1 MAQKLMKE
9 VFIDYLREEM
19 ARDEKRVLLD
29 ADLAKCI
36 GSTPIYKEFP
46 DRAFDVGIA
55 EANMAGI
62 AAGFSAYG
70 FKPVITSFAPFVTRR
85 ILDQLFISL
94 AYSRQNCVIVGTD
107 PGICAELN
115 GGTHMPLE
123 DIAAIRAIPDITV
136 YEPTDIIE
144 LKALLPEIMAAKGI
158 IYVRLNRK
166 TPALVYEGKEDTNF
180 GLYKADVM
188 KKGKDVTIIASGIMV
203 ETALEAAKEL
213 SEKGTDAEVICCH
226 TVKPLDKETILTSV
240 KKTGA
245 VVTCENHNVIGALR
259 SAVCETVCENY
270 PVPVIAVGVKEKFGE
285 VGKMPYLR
293 KVYSMETSDV
303 AAAVGKVLAMK
314 K

>member
-1 MAQKLMKE
+1 MAVKLMKE

-19 ARDEKRVLLD
+19 GRDEKRVLID

-36 GSTPIYKEFP
+36 GSTSIYKAFP

-70 FKPVITSFAPFVTRR
+70 FKPVITSFAPFATRR
-85 ILDQLFISL
+85 ILDQIMISL
-94 AYSRQNCVIVGTD
+94 AYAKQNCVIVGTD

-123 DIAAIRAIPDITV
+123 DIGALRSIPGIV
-136 YEPTDIIE
+136 IYEPTDIIE
-144 LKALLPEIMAAKGI
+144 LQAILPEIMAATGVV
-158 IYVRLNRK
+158 YVRLNRK
-166 TPALVYEGKEDTNF
+166 TPPLIYSDRTAEF
-180 GLYKADVM
+180 GLYKADVLEE
-188 KKGKDVTIIASGIMV
+188 GKDVTIIASGIMT
-203 ETALEAAKEL
+203 ETALQAREELKKE
-213 SEKGTDAEVICCH
+213 GIDAEVICCH
-226 TVKPLDKETILTSV
+226 TVKPIDAETLVRSV

-245 VVTCENHNVIGALR
+245 AVTCENHNVMGALR
-259 SAVCETVCENY
+259 SAVCETLCENY
-270 PVPVIAVGVKEKFGE
+270 PVPVRSVGVKEQFGE

-293 KVYSMETSDV
+293 KVFHMEVEDV
-303 AAAVGKVLAMK
+303 VNEAKKAVAMK

>member
-85 ILDQLFISL
+85 ILDQLSISL

-115 GGTHMPLE
+115 GGTHMPFE
-123 DIAAIRAIPDITV
+123 DIAAIRAIPDIVV

-180 GLYKADVM
+180 GLFKADVM
-188 KKGKDVTIIASGIMV
+188 KK
-203 ETALEAAKEL
+203 
-213 SEKGTDAEVICCH
+213 
-226 TVKPLDKETILTSV
+226 
-240 KKTGA
+240 
-245 VVTCENHNVIGALR
+245 
-259 SAVCETVCENY
+259 
-270 PVPVIAVGVKEKFGE
+270 
-285 VGKMPYLR
+285 
-293 KVYSMETSDV
+293 
-303 AAAVGKVLAMK
+303 
-314 K
+314 